1 MLGKGINY
9 FNIIF
14 TGLILL
20 ILGFINIFNPK
31 LYVSIV
37 LYKHINIIIFII
49 ASIII
54 LGNTIVIVKKS
65 DNKTKTTKPA
75 ENFMMRDNLRLME
88 TEYDMGKTMSIQDNK
103 VEKCDETETFIAK
116 NLPLWVEK

>member
-14 TGLILL
+14 TGLILI

-37 LYKHINIIIFII
+37 LYKHINIFIFII

-88 TEYDMGKTMSIQDNK
+88 TEYEMGKTMSIQDNK
-103 VEKCDETETFIAK
+103 VEKCAETETFIAK